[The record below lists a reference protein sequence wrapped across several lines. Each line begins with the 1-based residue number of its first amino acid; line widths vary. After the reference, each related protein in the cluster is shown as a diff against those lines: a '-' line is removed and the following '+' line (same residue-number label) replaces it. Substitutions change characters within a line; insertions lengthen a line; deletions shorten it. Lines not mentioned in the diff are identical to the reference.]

1 MTLKFSKKKK
11 KKEVKCKIYAKLH
24 VPNFTHLLSRKGFE
38 VFHGQL
44 KTRILKLARLIFSF
58 SKDLDLMYSLVGQLE
73 QLLQIDQ
80 F

>member
-38 VFHGQL
+38 VFHDRL
-44 KTRILKLARLIFSF
+44 KTTNFEASKANFSV
-58 SKDLDLMYSLVGQLE
+58 LVK
-73 QLLQIDQ
+73 I
-80 F
+80 